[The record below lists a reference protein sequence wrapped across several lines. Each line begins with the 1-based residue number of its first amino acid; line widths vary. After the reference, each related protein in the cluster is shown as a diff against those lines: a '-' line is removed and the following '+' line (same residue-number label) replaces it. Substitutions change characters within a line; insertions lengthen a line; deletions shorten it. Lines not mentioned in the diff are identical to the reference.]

1 MYEDDK
7 LARNV
12 KNVESEK
19 NSSGLRLMKLIEQM
33 QQREW
38 NPYKVDRYIEV
49 VLFFIILTFIVIY
62 FQIDTRHN
70 EHGNGYH
77 KEILPST
84 SLSYI
89 KYGQPVPLADGN
101 YPIAMPSQD
110 STIKINGQE
119 VFPMLLILVPE
130 IKDGQIA
137 DFNLYPLNIADDS
150 ILPRQGRTLALHI
163 LFGFTNE
170 HAENTLVY
178 DEKISDS
185 AADDYK
191 RKAFYYLVVKDGY
204 GKMQRGYMTKEAAG
218 DTFKYYRDVDHVKD
232 ELISIYHITNN

>member
-130 IKDGQIA
+130 IKDGQILDA
-137 DFNLYPLNIADDS
+137 ATESALENDAATIPRMNSSVLSVERCEPAAPCTKLGSSWSPLMPVVSPASMASITPSIRKSMLAGRNATPYEHMSFCASFNV
-150 ILPRQGRTLALHI
+150 LHVRFFCI
-163 LFGFTNE
+163 M
-170 HAENTLVY
+170 
-178 DEKISDS
+178 S
-185 AADDYK
+185 
-191 RKAFYYLVVKDGY
+191 
-204 GKMQRGYMTKEAAG
+204 
-218 DTFKYYRDVDHVKD
+218 
-232 ELISIYHITNN
+232 